1 MTISTMNELFAHG
14 LQDVYYAE
22 NQILKELQE
31 VMTQIAEP
39 ALGDLLEH
47 HVGENPRA
55 NRTPRANIQKT
66 GTDATGRNLPGRA
79 RLD

>member
-1 MTISTMNELFAHG
+1 MTISTMNELFVHG

-39 ALGDLLEH
+39 ALGDLIEH
-47 HVGENPRA
+47 HVG
-55 NRTPRANIQKT
+55 
-66 GTDATGRNLPGRA
+66 DAA
-79 RLD
+79 

>member
-1 MTISTMNELFAHG
+1 VTISTMNELFVHG

-22 NQILKELQE
+22 NQLLKELQE

-47 HVGENPRA
+47 HVGETREQIA
-55 NRTPRANIQKT
+55 RLANIQKT
-66 GTDATGRNLPGRA
+66 GTDATRRNLPGRA